1 MPQPVRPWRS
11 ASSATW
17 RRKPARRG
25 MGGEDMKIIPEVA
38 ARVMGKNPQF
48 VRIGLQR
55 GLLPFGVAM
64 QTDARNPRSRH
75 NGVHRGD
82 GGRD

>member
-1 MPQPVRPWRS
+1 
-11 ASSATW
+11 
-17 RRKPARRG
+17 
-25 MGGEDMKIIPEVA
+25 MKIIPEVA

-75 NGVHRGD
+75 NYYISPEKFMEYTGATVAEIEKAWVEYEEARAT
-82 GGRD
+82 

>member
-1 MPQPVRPWRS
+1 
-11 ASSATW
+11 
-17 RRKPARRG
+17 
-25 MGGEDMKIIPEVA
+25 MKIIPEVA

-64 QTDARNPRSRH
+64 QTNGNPRSRH
-75 NGVHRGD
+75 SYYISPEKFMSYTGATEAEIDKAQLEYESARI
-82 GGRD
+82 